1 MYVVTGGAGFIGSN
15 IVWSLERRG
24 LGPVVVAD
32 RLGAGDKWKNIAK
45 REIADVIP
53 PGRLLDFLDA
63 SAGAVSAVIHMG
75 AISATTERDAD
86 LIFENN
92 FALSMDLWRWC
103 TAHEVRFIYASSAAT
118 YGNGAEGFDD
128 DATPEGLARLRPMNA
143 YGWSK
148 HLFDRRIVRMVENG
162 EPRPPQWA
170 GLKFFNVFGPNEY
183 HKDRMKSVVAQI
195 QPVAARGE
203 TCRLFKSHRPD
214 YEDGGQLRDF
224 VWVDDCVRIVDW
236 LLDNGDVS
244 GIFNAGTGQA
254 RSFLDLATAVYRALD
269 KEPKI
274 EYIDTPEDIRD
285 RYQYFTQANMDKLR
299 AAGFDEPMTALEDAV
314 RSYVVDFLNAD
325 DPYR

>member
-15 IVWSLERRG
+15 IVWSLEQRG

-32 RLGAGDKWKNIAK
+32 RLGTGEKWRNIAK
-45 REIADVIP
+45 REIADLVP
-53 PGRLLDFLDA
+53 PGRLMEFLDTNAA
-63 SAGAVSAVIHMG
+63 SVSAVIHMG

-103 TAHEVRFIYASSAAT
+103 AAREVRFIYASSAAT
-118 YGNGAEGFDD
+118 YGDGAEGFDD
-128 DATPEGLARLRPMNA
+128 DATPGGLARLRPMNA

-148 HLFDRRIVRMVENG
+148 HLFDRRIVRIVENG

-195 QPVAARGE
+195 QPVAACGE
-203 TCRLFKSHRPD
+203 TCRLFRSHRPD

-224 VWVDDCVRIVDW
+224 VWVDDCVKIVDW
-236 LLDNGDVS
+236 LLDNEGVS
-244 GIFNAGTGQA
+244 GIFNAGTGHA

-269 KEPKI
+269 REPQI
-274 EYIDTPEDIRD
+274 EYTDTPEDIRD
-285 RYQYFTQANMDKLR
+285 RYQYFTQANMGKLR
-299 AAGFDEPMTALEDAV
+299 TAGFDAPMTSLEDAV
-314 RSYVVDFLNAD
+314 RSYVVDFLSAD